1 MSTTAKFHLPK
12 VSGNDRKTSHLPKM
26 DCTIDCTT
34 VSRETPYFYN
44 KLRYWHIE
52 TQRELFGHIHTCRK
66 HTPSM
71 QVINLIAHT
80 IPPRVSTYRYFAL
93 LQLLTLSHSFRRS
106 RTNLKRQYHS
116 ILDPTP
122 NDISFIAATTLK
134 RRKYHHCDKKNEAAT
149 GLAAGI
155 YSVSCQRNT
164 VGLIA
169 SLSNLALRMNT
180 LTKRK
185 VVPPASPRL

>member
-1 MSTTAKFHLPK
+1 
-12 VSGNDRKTSHLPKM
+12 
-26 DCTIDCTT
+26 
-34 VSRETPYFYN
+34 
-44 KLRYWHIE
+44 
-52 TQRELFGHIHTCRK
+52 
-66 HTPSM
+66 M

-116 ILDPTP
+116 IPDPTP

-149 GLAAGI
+149 GLLQVFI
-155 YSVSCQRNT
+155 QFPVNE
-164 VGLIA
+164 I
-169 SLSNLALRMNT
+169 LSG
-180 LTKRK
+180 
-185 VVPPASPRL
+185 